1 MQPASVRVARAVL
14 EQQCDARFALAI
26 ARQLASGQLPSE
38 AQQFGARLCHVDI
51 NRIEL
56 LHRDE
61 CLWLVGGDERSRRN
75 RRSPGA
81 ARNGRGHERVAQI
94 DPRCADSRL
103 VRGDARLRL
112 LPGGFGIVVVLFAD
126 GVDRDQTPV
135 ALCP

>member
-1 MQPASVRVARAVL
+1 
-14 EQQCDARFALAI
+14 
-26 ARQLASGQLPSE
+26 
-38 AQQFGARLCHVDI
+38 
-51 NRIEL
+51 

-61 CLWLVGGDERSRRN
+61 CLWLVGGDERPRGN

-103 VRGDARLRL
+103 VRGNARLRL
-112 LPGGFGIVVVLFAD
+112 LPGGFRIVVILLAD